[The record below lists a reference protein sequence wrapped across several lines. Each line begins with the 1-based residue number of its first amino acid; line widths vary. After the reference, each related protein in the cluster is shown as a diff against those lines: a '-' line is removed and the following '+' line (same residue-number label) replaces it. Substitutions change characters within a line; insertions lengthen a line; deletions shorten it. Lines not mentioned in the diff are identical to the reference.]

1 MNFSSS
7 HDRSPTGTLRSL
19 IQETTV
25 CPPSR
30 GLFFA
35 CCFVFSGLKTVSMG
49 TLNDQKADPISP
61 KKANVSLF
69 VHQPEGLYRAI
80 L

>member
-1 MNFSSS
+1 MNFSSPHS
-7 HDRSPTGTLRSL
+7 KATPCTFASL

-35 CCFVFSGLKTVSMG
+35 CGSIPLYLDELAREGHFPDNKKPVIHARITGFLVS
-49 TLNDQKADPISP
+49 NDCDQLA
-61 KKANVSLF
+61 V
-69 VHQPEGLYRAI
+69 
-80 L
+80 